1 MSTRATELHGSD
13 WLGVFYTTGGG
24 VSLLAELLNTP
35 GASKTVLEASVPYA
49 SASLAG
55 LLGREP
61 EQATSATTARQ
72 LAMAA
77 YERANALSP
86 VSQTASTFGFGCTAS
101 LATDRV
107 KKGIHRAHWAIQT
120 ANDTFTFSATYD
132 GDRDS
137 EERRLLEQLWHT
149 LRHCLITHNEPV
161 DDDLLEIHARA
172 NPELRPLLQATPYKY
187 CTGQSSGELLLPG
200 SFNPMHA
207 GHIEMLAI
215 AEATTGLTGAFEL
228 AVRNAD
234 KPSLDFLTI
243 EERVSGIE
251 DYPVWLTNTPTFEQK
266 ALLFPG
272 ATFVLGVDT
281 LARIGELRFYQ
292 NHVDL
297 LEQALANFARD
308 DTRFVV
314 FGRLSEGQ
322 FVTLDDLTLPD
333 VLRERC
339 TGIPESTYRNDASS
353 TALRQASK

>member
-1 MSTRATELHGSD
+1 MTTRATELHVSD

-24 VSLLAELLNTP
+24 VSLLAEILNTP

-49 SASLAG
+49 STSLAG

-77 YERANALSP
+77 YERAIALSLGTDHT
-86 VSQTASTFGFGCTAS
+86 SFFGFGCTAS
-101 LATDRV
+101 LATDRE

-120 ANDTFTFSATYD
+120 ATDTFTFSATYN

-137 EERRLLEQLWHT
+137 EEKLLLEQLWHT

-187 CTGQSSGELLLPG
+187 CMGQSSGELLLPG

-207 GHIEMLAI
+207 GHTEMLAI
-215 AEATTGLTGAFEL
+215 AETTTGLTGAFEI
-228 AVRNAD
+228 AVKNAD
-234 KPSLDFLTI
+234 KPSLDFLTM

-272 ATFVLGVDT
+272 ATFALGVDT

-297 LEQALANFARD
+297 LEQALATFARYNS
-308 DTRFVV
+308 RFLV
-314 FGRLSEGQ
+314 FGRLSEDK
-322 FVTLDDLTLPD
+322 FISLDDLTLPD
-333 VLRERC
+333 ALRDRC
-339 TGIPESTYRNDASS
+339 TGVPEGTYRNDASS
-353 TALRQASK
+353 TALRQSPT

>member
-1 MSTRATELHGSD
+1 MTTRATELHASD

-24 VSLLAELLNTP
+24 VSLLAEILNTP

-49 SASLAG
+49 AASLAG

-77 YERANALSP
+77 YERANTLIPS
-86 VSQTASTFGFGCTAS
+86 SQTGATFGFGCTAS

-120 ANDTFTFSATYD
+120 ATDTFTFSATYD
-132 GDRDS
+132 DDRDN
-137 EERRLLEQLWHT
+137 EEKRLLEQLWHT

-172 NPELRPLLQATPYKY
+172 NPELRPLLQATPYKH
-187 CTGQSSGELLLPG
+187 CMGESSGELLLPG
-200 SFNPMHA
+200 SFNPMHD
-207 GHIEMLAI
+207 GHTEMLAI

-234 KPSLDFLTI
+234 KPNLDFLTI
-243 EERVSGIE
+243 EERVSGV
-251 DYPVWLTNTPTFEQK
+251 DNYPLWLTNTPTFEQK

-272 ATFVLGVDT
+272 ATFALGVDT

-297 LEQALANFARD
+297 LEKAIANFVQQD
-308 DTRFVV
+308 SRFLV
-314 FGRLSEGQ
+314 FGRLNEGE
-322 FVTLDDLTLPD
+322 FITLDDLTLPD
-333 VLRERC
+333 ALRELC
-339 TGIPESTYRNDASS
+339 TAVPETTYRNDTSS
-353 TALRQASK
+353 TAMRQAPK